1 MLMKREV
8 RAMRIRVYSNRKP
21 TSRKV
26 TQELLEKLR
35 KAGFILDKKSPDVV
49 ITIGGDGTLLSAFHA
64 YESQLDTVRFIGVH
78 TGHLGFYTDW
88 RDYEI
93 DELVRSLKEEK
104 QNSVSYPLLDVCLT
118 YTNNMPDRH
127 FLALN
132 EATIKNVDRTM
143 VANVFIKDEL
153 FECYRGDGLSVST
166 PTGSTAYSKSLGG
179 AVVHPRVNTLQLNE
193 IASLN
198 NRVYRSLGSP
208 MIIAPDEWIRLDMKK
223 RETYSLHVDNLS
235 LTNSNIKHVK
245 FCLSEKRIHFALYR
259 HTHFW
264 RRVNNAFI
272 GTSKESSE
280 RL

>member
-8 RAMRIRVYSNRKP
+8 KAMRIRVYSNRKP

-35 KAGFILDKKSPDVV
+35 KAGFILDKKNPDVV